1 MYWFNTI
8 LLTREALAESF
19 NEPGTKKRYASW
31 FTSCIATVLLHLAEP
46 LPVHLCSH
54 LWCMPPITRP
64 PLSLQCTAMRLVACR
79 STVHWSNVKLTPS
92 VHFRAYRFSVLAMS
106 LANLFDI
113 QTPSEYL
120 KALVA
125 LMNEYEAFQD
135 ETIKP
140 RVWVYS
146 GLIQ

>member
-1 MYWFNTI
+1 
-8 LLTREALAESF
+8 
-19 NEPGTKKRYASW
+19 
-31 FTSCIATVLLHLAEP
+31 
-46 LPVHLCSH
+46 
-54 LWCMPPITRP
+54 
-64 PLSLQCTAMRLVACR
+64 
-79 STVHWSNVKLTPS
+79 
-92 VHFRAYRFSVLAMS
+92 MS